1 MQVALLSDFVIGD
14 AHHYFASDLPSQLT
28 LLDGCLMQEVL

>member
-14 AHHYFASDLPSQLT
+14 AHHCFASDFSGQLT
-28 LLDGCLMQEVL
+28 LFAGCLMQEVL